1 MNDQVIEQLNS
12 LSGSL
17 SIESI
22 KDRLKEMIAIP
33 SENPMAGEP
42 RPGHREKEIG
52 EYYLEQMSQLGMAVS
67 SRDAAPGR
75 PNVFG
80 TRQGVGERPSLMLC
94 GHLDT
99 VPAEGYEQAHWARE
113 AASSGW
119 RSMITSGS
127 TAMRWCGIRSPSWSI
142 HQAVT

>member
-33 SENPMAGEP
+33 SQNPMAGEP

-80 TRQGVGERPSLMLC
+80 MRQGIGERPSLMLC
-94 GHLDT
+94 
-99 VPAEGYEQAHWARE
+99 
-113 AASSGW
+113 
-119 RSMITSGS
+119 
-127 TAMRWCGIRSPSWSI
+127 
-142 HQAVT
+142 